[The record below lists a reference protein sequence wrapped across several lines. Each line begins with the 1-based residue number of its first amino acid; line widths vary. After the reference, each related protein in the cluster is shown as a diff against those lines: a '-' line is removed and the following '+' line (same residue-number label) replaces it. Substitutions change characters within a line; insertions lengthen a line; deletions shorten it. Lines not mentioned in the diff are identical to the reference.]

1 MATLWTGHRPTSWFK
16 SRPGLQSTADMTA
29 NRIARVSGWLLVSA
43 AVVLTLAPRAFRP
56 QTGVEH
62 HLEHVLAFALLGLAF
77 GLGYPGRRLLLA
89 VVGVAMAALLE
100 VSQSW
105 VPGRHA
111 NLSDFV
117 MNATGVWT
125 GPAAAALAD
134 WTRRKLRDAPATTR
148 PD

>member
-1 MATLWTGHRPTSWFK
+1 
-16 SRPGLQSTADMTA
+16 MTA

-43 AVVLTLAPRAFRP
+43 AVFLTLAPRTFRP

-89 VVGVAMAALLE
+89 LVGVAMAALLE
-100 VSQSW
+100 VLQSW

-111 NLSDFV
+111 NLSDFM
-117 MNATGVWT
+117 MNAIGV
-125 GPAAAALAD
+125 GAGLAAAALVD
-134 WTRRKLRDAPATTR
+134 WMRRKRRDAPTTSLNF
-148 PD
+148 PSSKA

>member
-1 MATLWTGHRPTSWFK
+1 
-16 SRPGLQSTADMTA
+16 MTA

-43 AVVLTLAPRAFRP
+43 AVFLTLAPRTLRP

-89 VVGVAMAALLE
+89 LVGVAMAVLLE
-100 VSQSW
+100 VLQSW

-111 NLSDFV
+111 NLSDLM
-117 MNATGVWT
+117 MNAIGV
-125 GPAAAALAD
+125 GAGLAAAALID
-134 WTRRKLRDAPATTR
+134 QMRRKRRIAPATTLNS
-148 PD
+148 PSSKA

>member
-1 MATLWTGHRPTSWFK
+1 
-16 SRPGLQSTADMTA
+16 MTA

-43 AVVLTLAPRAFRP
+43 AVFLTLAPRTFRP

-89 VVGVAMAALLE
+89 LVGVAMAALLE
-100 VSQSW
+100 VLQAW

-111 NLSDFV
+111 NLSDFM
-117 MNATGVWT
+117 MNAIGV
-125 GPAAAALAD
+125 GAGLAAAALVD
-134 WTRRKLRDAPATTR
+134 WVGRKRRDAPATSLNR
-148 PD
+148 PSSKA